1 MSSGEK
7 TCVNH
12 LWQWSKCEKSF
23 VLHAKVHQ
31 RASTTEETPT
41 NRFIS
46 AILCWHNGL
55 KKRVALGYAW
65 VQQLGLSFSKVDL
78 ATGTVK
84 GSTNKQRPNLSP
96 EYDKITQG
104 V

>member
-1 MSSGEK
+1 MLKFIREPPPQK
-7 TCVNH
+7 R
-12 LWQWSKCEKSF
+12 
-23 VLHAKVHQ
+23 HQ
-31 RASTTEETPT
+31 PT
-41 NRFIS
+41 ALYYPFF
-46 AILCWHNGL
+46 AGL

-65 VQQLGLSFSKVDL
+65 VQQLGLSFSKIDL

-96 EYDKITQG
+96 EYDKTTQG